1 MNAIMKK
8 KLRKSIKKN
17 NRELGVLSMK
27 KRQKNARKQFLLI
40 FTVGFLFLAVLTPA
54 SNSESAPNLIIDS
67 LKFDK
72 TRIEPNESINI
83 TYQLRPEGIIPTC
96 INMGIWCY
104 KDSGG
109 KQLKSWGLP
118 SRLCNDLKDG
128 KTISQTIRL
137 KIPYWGPGVYE
148 IVVFADV
155 DNYLKEN
162 KRSDNEIR
170 KTLTILA
177 SESYL
182 PDLYIQEISLTPP
195 RPTEKES
202 VIVRVHVYNKG
213 TAPSG
218 SYEVEWWAGQNFQKP
233 SCRWKVDSSAT
244 KGGRILDCRYKGY
257 SRSYS
262 NITSK
267 AVVDPNN
274 RIKELNKNNN
284 IKTKR
289 IQVSSMQKPTCSI
302 AGKVTGIS
310 IRCLVSLYGPNN
322 LEQINNSVSIN
333 APGSYLFKTLPKGRY
348 KIRIGGQALEDT
360 WIRVIPPER
369 VITCTGIAIKNIDF
383 DLKR

>member
-1 MNAIMKK
+1 
-8 KLRKSIKKN
+8 
-17 NRELGVLSMK
+17 MK
-27 KRQKNARKQFLLI
+27 KRQINARKQIRLI
-40 FTVGFLFLAVLTPA
+40 SIIAFLFFAVLIPA
-54 SNSESAPNLIIDS
+54 SDLESAPTNLTITS
-67 LKFDK
+67 LKLDR
-72 TRIEPNESINI
+72 TSIEPNESVNI
-83 TYQLRPEGIIPTC
+83 TYQLKPEGMIHKC
-96 INMGIWCY
+96 FNMGIWCY

-118 SRLCNDLKDG
+118 SRLCNDFKDG
-128 KTISQTIRL
+128 KTISQTFSI
-137 KIPYWGPGVYE
+137 KIPNWGPGVYE

-170 KTLTILA
+170 KTLTVLA

-182 PDLYIQEISLTPP
+182 PDLYLQEISLTPP
-195 RPTEKES
+195 HPTEKES

-233 SCRWKVDSSAT
+233 SCRWKVDSSAP

-289 IQVSSMQKPTCSI
+289 IQVSSLQKPTRQHR
-302 AGKVTGIS
+302 GKGDWNKHAMS
-310 IRCLVSLYGPNN
+310 G
-322 LEQINNSVSIN
+322 
-333 APGSYLFKTLPKGRY
+333 
-348 KIRIGGQALEDT
+348 
-360 WIRVIPPER
+360 
-369 VITCTGIAIKNIDF
+369 
-383 DLKR
+383 